1 MTSASPL
8 KPAIVAVEDE
18 PGNGSIVSDLR
29 RAYAD
34 ECVIH
39 AAGSGD
45 DALRLLGELAGR
57 DEPVALLIADQRLA
71 GMTGS
76 DVLRRGRHLAPGAK
90 TVLLTAQADAAE
102 AIDASNELKLDQY
115 VIREWDRETRV
126 LPVLSRLL
134 REWHDAYRPP
144 PRVKVVASRFS
155 EESHAVRDFLARNH
169 VEYTW
174 LDAER
179 DQEAGILFARAR
191 PATADLPI
199 LFFDDGT
206 WLQRPTTREVAEKL
220 GLRTRAELPFYD
232 VIIVGGGP
240 AGLAAAVYGASEGL
254 RTVLVERDAPGGQA
268 GQSSRIENY
277 LGFPQGLTGSELARR
292 AAEQAERFGAEM
304 LSTQEARSLEVNGP
318 ARIVHLSDGTALA
331 AHTVIVSAG
340 VAYRRLEAPGVEELT
355 GKGIYYGAALTEA
368 PSCRRQDVYVIGG
381 ANSAGQAAVYFAR
394 FARSVT
400 ILYRGDSLAKS
411 MSHYLIQQIEGISN
425 IGIRVGAQVVAAGGA
440 EHLESLTIR
449 EGDAETTVPASALFI
464 FIGAEPRTE
473 WLGSRIARDE
483 RGFVLAGPDLAS
495 ASPNGKRPAGWPL
508 DRDPYLLETSVPGV
522 FVAGDVRHRSIKRV
536 ASAVGEGSMA
546 VQFVHQY
553 LASGV

>member
-1 MTSASPL
+1 MASAAPL
-8 KPAIVAVEDE
+8 KPVIVAVEDDRA
-18 PGNGSIVSDLR
+18 GDSIVSDLR
-29 RAYAD
+29 QAYAED
-34 ECVIH
+34 CVVH
-39 AAGSGD
+39 GVSSGD
-45 DALRLLGELAGR
+45 AALELLNDLALRE
-57 DEPVALLIADQRLA
+57 EPVALLLADQRLP
-71 GMTGS
+71 GTGGS
-76 DVLRRGRHLAPGAK
+76 ELLRRARHLAPGAK
-90 TVLLTAQADAAE
+90 TVLVTTREDAAE
-102 AIDASNELKLDQY
+102 AIDASNELNLDAY
-115 VIREWDRETRV
+115 AIRETDVRS
-126 LPVLSRLL
+126 VLSRLL
-134 REWHDAYRPP
+134 REWQESYRPP

-169 VEYTW
+169 VDYTW

-277 LGFPQGLTGSELARR
+277 LGFEEGLSGTDLARR
-292 AAEQAERFGAEM
+292 AALQAERFGAEM
-304 LSTQEARSLEVNGP
+304 LSTQEATSLEVNGP
-318 ARIVHLSDGTALA
+318 TRIVHLRDGTALA
-331 AHTVIVSAG
+331 AHTVILSAG
-340 VAYRRLEAPGVEELT
+340 VSYRRLAAPGVEELT

-368 PSCRRQDVYVIGG
+368 PSCRRQDVYVVGG

-400 ILYRGDSLAKS
+400 ILYRGASLASS
-411 MSHYLIQQIEGISN
+411 MSHYLIQQIDGIPN
-425 IGIRVGAQVVAAGGA
+425 IGVRVNAEVVAAGGTD
-440 EHLESLTIR
+440 HLETLTIR
-449 EGDAETTVPASALFI
+449 EAGEETTVPASALFV

-473 WLGSRIARDE
+473 WLGSRVARDE
-483 RGFVLAGPDLAS
+483 RGFVLAGPDLAA

-546 VQFVHQY
+546 IQFVHQY